1 MESTCFALS
10 GPASGIAIDSGGLV
24 IIVGATQSNELPLV
38 NPVQRDNSGFLDA
51 YLMKLATLS
60 LDSVVDAAGYGTGAV
75 APGAIVALFGSGLA
89 YAEEAAS
96 GMPLPLTLLDTS
108 VTVNGV
114 PAPLYFVSPSQ
125 INAQL
130 PFETQP
136 GSAVVDV
143 VSGGA
148 GVSRRVQV
156 FEHGGGILAV
166 NARGTGAGVVVH
178 GSDFSLVTAANP
190 ADPGEVISV
199 FATGLGLLNPSI
211 ATGVPVTD
219 PPPQTTVTPDVRI
232 AGRLANVRWSGA
244 APGYVGLYQVNV
256 EVPSETPGGDQP
268 IQIYSGNTVTIA
280 IR

>member
-10 GPASGIAIDSGGLV
+10 GPAAGIAIDSGGLV

-143 VSGGA
+143 VSGDA
-148 GVSRRVQV
+148 RVSRTVQV

-219 PPPQTTVTPDVRI
+219 PPPQTTATPDVRI
-232 AGRLANVRWSGA
+232 AGRLANVQWSGA

-268 IQIYSGNTVTIA
+268 IQIFSGNTVAIA